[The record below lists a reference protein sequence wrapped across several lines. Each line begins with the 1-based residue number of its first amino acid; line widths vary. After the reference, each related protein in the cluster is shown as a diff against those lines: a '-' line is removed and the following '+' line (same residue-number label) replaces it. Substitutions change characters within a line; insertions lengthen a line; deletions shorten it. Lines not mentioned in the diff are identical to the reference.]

1 MGIHRGFLRREVIRY
16 FKGSL
21 QCMELGVEG
30 RARECK
36 GPARSLQESHGSD
49 GGRGGGRRWFGR
61 DT

>member
-1 MGIHRGFLRREVIRY
+1 MIRY

-21 QCMELGVEG
+21 QWMELGVKG

-36 GPARSLQESHGSD
+36 GPARSLQESRGSD